1 MAQRDVEEIVHNPD
15 SRDHFAVLGIPR
27 MLRVDQEQLTRNYY
41 RLSRLYHP
49 DFNQSL
55 APADRVRALQR
66 SAAVNE
72 AFNTLKDPYKR
83 GRWWL
88 EFNGGRI
95 DENVEVPQDLI
106 ALLFEVQDDLRASGE
121 TGDASFADRIAER
134 RREVEEALQARRE
147 SLMALFEKWD
157 NLDNGAMPNG
167 LRADTQRVLA
177 DISYLTALIREIKTT
192 LENVSAE

>member
-1 MAQRDVEEIVHNPD
+1 MAQRDLEEIVHNPD
-15 SRDHFAVLGIPR
+15 SRDHFEVLGIPR
-27 MLRVDQEQLTRNYY
+27 KLRVDQEQLTRHFY

-49 DFNQSL
+49 DYNQSL

-95 DENVEVPQDLI
+95 DENMEVPQDLI
-106 ALLFEVQDDLRASGE
+106 LLVFEVQDDLRAIGD
-121 TGDASFADRIAER
+121 TDDASFTDRIAER
-134 RREVEEALQARRE
+134 RREVEEALRVRRE
-147 SLMALFEKWD
+147 TLLTLFQKWD
-157 NLDNGAMPNG
+157 NLDNGSTPNG
-167 LRADTQRVLA
+167 LRTDTQRVLA
-177 DISYLTALIREIKTT
+177 DISYLSALIRDIKAT
-192 LENVSAE
+192 LENVSAA